1 MAAAAAAAAAEAAE
15 AEATVA
21 APDAAAAE
29 AEAEAAAEA
38 MANEAFLEAESSEA
52 ADALAADALAADAL
66 AASEAY
72 NVINN
77 LLPHDIKPDDIVR
90 ITSVYNDIYTKLY
103 SRLNICIRFN
113 LKKILITNLYN
124 YIVWYRRIDPSSI
137 SNISHPIFDLITD
150 LTSITE
156 KLSSIGIVP
165 PIYNEISL
173 ISEIGEVSAYQN
185 NLINTCQYSSSYGF
199 IKEENNFR
207 KYMKTHV
214 IPIVD
219 TSIILIPLNSQDMV
233 DGVVQQIIT
242 KMELEK
248 NGEPTGGAEEAE
260 DSSGDEKLSSDIYT
274 RKAEDGTSQEIMH
287 KDIENKVYDVIKS
300 KEGEV
305 SDTEMDQIV
314 TNIKNDLDMTYSVR
328 RALSFPDLSTGGRSD
343 IHNKYTKRG
352 KMYKRKKYTKRGKMY
367 KRKYTKR
374 GKMHKRKYTKR

>member
-1 MAAAAAAAAAEAAE
+1 VSITSNSVFSSAAAAAAAAAEAAE
-15 AEATVA
+15 AEATVAAPDAAAAEAEAAEATVA

-248 NGEPTGGAEEAE
+248 MVNLPEEQKKQKIVLATKNYRRIFIRE
-260 DSSGDEKLSSDIYT
+260 
-274 RKAEDGTSQEIMH
+274 KAEDGTSQEIMH

-300 KEGEV
+300 KEGEGIRYGDG
-305 SDTEMDQIV
+305 SDS
-314 TNIKNDLDMTYSVR
+314 N
-328 RALSFPDLSTGGRSD
+328 
-343 IHNKYTKRG
+343 
-352 KMYKRKKYTKRGKMY
+352 
-367 KRKYTKR
+367 
-374 GKMHKRKYTKR
+374 

>member
-1 MAAAAAAAAAEAAE
+1 MY
-15 AEATVA
+15 
-21 APDAAAAE
+21 P
-29 AEAEAAAEA
+29 
-38 MANEAFLEAESSEA
+38 
-52 ADALAADALAADAL
+52 
-66 AASEAY
+66 
-72 NVINN
+72 
-77 LLPHDIKPDDIVR
+77 
-90 ITSVYNDIYTKLY
+90 
-103 SRLNICIRFN
+103 FN

-274 RKAEDGTSQEIMH
+274 RNAEDGTSQEITH